1 MFIIESTRSEKNK
14 NSTLPLLVIDVISSD
29 SNVSDILRLILG
41 FIVMQN
47 SDSRNSEAII
57 NNVQFVSV

>member
-29 SNVSDILRLILG
+29 SNVSDTLRLILG
-41 FIVMQN
+41 FIVMQS

-57 NNVQFVSV
+57 NSVQFVSV

>member
-1 MFIIESTRSEKNK
+1 MFIIESTRSEQNK

-41 FIVMQN
+41 FIVMQS

>member
-41 FIVMQN
+41 FFVMQS
-47 SDSRNSEAII
+47 SDSRNYEAII
-57 NNVQFVSV
+57 NSVQFVSV